1 MISFISYQFRLIF
14 LLIVA
19 ISHAQAEPYLRS
31 YPGDFVLLHDHR
43 IYYHCLGEGSHTV
56 LIDTGIGDASANWIP
71 IQEELSAQMKVCIY
85 DRAGYGMSDP
95 GPGPRTTSL
104 IVEELYT
111 MLKSA
116 EINGPY
122 ILVGHSYGGFTVQLF
137 AKIHTDETAGL
148 VLVDSSHPQQA
159 ERLAK
164 LDLYEV
170 ENRRI
175 ITGRSEPINEDAS
188 ELQKK
193 WYMLNSRRKA
203 VFAQMDEL
211 KYFQDSADEV
221 IAAGPMPDLPL
232 AVLTR
237 GVSQLPTL
245 DNSES
250 MEEVWLEMQ
259 LELAN
264 SSKQGYQNII
274 QDSGHNIHID
284 KPDAVIDSV
293 LEIFDSVKN
302 DERSKKLL

>member
-1 MISFISYQFRLIF
+1 MKSVISYQFRLII

-19 ISHAQAEPYLRS
+19 MSHVQAESYLRS

-56 LIDTGIGDASANWIP
+56 LIDTGIGDASANWAP
-71 IQEELSAQMKVCIY
+71 IQQKLSSQMKVCIY

-95 GPGPRTTSL
+95 GPGPRTSNL

-116 EINGPY
+116 DIDGPY
-122 ILVGHSYGGFTVQLF
+122 ILVGHSYGGFTAQLF
-137 AKIHTDETAGL
+137 AKIHTDETAGI
-148 VLVDSSHPQQA
+148 VLVESSHPQQA

-164 LDLYEV
+164 LDLHEV

-175 ITGRSEPINEDAS
+175 ITGRNDLAPDEST

-193 WYMLNSRRKA
+193 WHMLNSRRKA
-203 VFAQMDEL
+203 IFAQMEEL
-211 KYFQDSADEV
+211 KYFNESADEV
-221 IAAGPMPDLPL
+221 IAAGPMPDIPF

-245 DNSES
+245 DNAES
-250 MEEVWLEMQ
+250 MEDVWLEMQ
-259 LELAN
+259 SELAN
-264 SSKQGYQNII
+264 SSKQGYQHII
-274 QDSGHNIHID
+274 QNSGHNIHID

-293 LEIFDSVKN
+293 LEMIEKINLSHLN
-302 DERSKKLL
+302 

>member
-1 MISFISYQFRLIF
+1 MISIISYRFRLIF
-14 LLIVA
+14 ILIVA
-19 ISHAQAEPYLRS
+19 VSNAQAESYLTS

-71 IQEELSAQMKVCIY
+71 IQQELSKHLKVCVY
-85 DRAGYGMSDP
+85 DRPGYGMSDP
-95 GPGPRTTSL
+95 GPGPRTSSL

-111 MLKSA
+111 MIKSA

-122 ILVGHSYGGFTVQLF
+122 IIVGHSFGGFTAQLF
-137 AKIHTDETAGL
+137 AKTYTDETAGII
-148 VLVDSSHPQQA
+148 LVDSSHPQQA
-159 ERLAK
+159 DRLAK
-164 LDLYEV
+164 LDLFEV

-175 ITGRSEPINEDAS
+175 ITGRSETIDGNTS

-221 IAAGPMPDLPL
+221 SNAGPMPNIPI

-237 GVSQLPTL
+237 GISQLPTL
-245 DNSES
+245 ENSES
-250 MEEVWLEMQ
+250 MENVWLAMQ
-259 LELAN
+259 IDLAN
-264 SSKQGYQNII
+264 SSQQGYQKII
-274 QDSGHNIHID
+274 PNSGHNIHID
-284 KPDAVIDSV
+284 APDAVVDSV
-293 LEIFDSVKN
+293 LEIFDSVKTN
-302 DERSKKLL
+302 DSKEEV